1 MITCKGLHEF
11 LMRYVDG
18 ELSEAELKEFN
29 AHMEICPSCIDYL
42 ASYKTCIELGKSYKE
57 CSEKESMDEVPPA
70 LLDAILKARKKADV
84 ED

>member
-1 MITCKGLHEF
+1 
-11 LMRYVDG
+11 MRYVDG

-57 CSEKESMDEVPPA
+57 CSENESIDEVPPA
-70 LLDAILKARKKADV
+70 LLDAILKAKKKADT
-84 ED
+84 EPTS